1 MDRAKQEFQAFEREG
16 WNAVA
21 SEYAEF
27 TAGVTSDVAEALL
40 DAANVS
46 GDSRVVDVAS
56 GPGWT
61 AAAAAQRGAATIG
74 VDISEAMVD
83 QASAR
88 FSDVDFRVGSAEE
101 LPLDDQS
108 VDAVVSA
115 FGMPHFAD
123 HAAFVAESAR
133 VLDGGGR
140 IAFAS
145 WYPPQTNPFF
155 AVALGSI
162 AKHGDLNVPLP
173 DGVDMFTWA
182 DDAACEQLLTAG
194 GFGPCERVDV
204 PLAVRTSNGVA
215 TVIGFL
221 ENASVRSRA
230 LFGAQTPEAQA
241 AITTSISEMLAPME
255 TNGQWTIPLNAFV
268 VSASKLRHGEI
279 VE

>member
-1 MDRAKQEFQAFEREG
+1 MDSAKQEFQEFERDG

-27 TAGVTSDVAEALL
+27 TAGVTSDVAEVLL

-61 AAAAAQRGAATIG
+61 AAVAAERGAATIG
-74 VDISEAMVD
+74 VDISETMVH
-83 QASAR
+83 QASER
-88 FSDVDFRVGSAEE
+88 FPDVDFRVGSAEE
-101 LPLDDQS
+101 LPLQDRS

-133 VLDGGGR
+133 ALDVGGR

-155 AVALGSI
+155 AVALGAI
-162 AKHGDLNVPLP
+162 AKRGDLNVALP

-182 DDAACEQLLTAG
+182 DDDACDQLLTAA
-194 GFGPCERVDV
+194 GFGPSERVDV
-204 PLAVRTSNGVA
+204 PST
-215 TVIGFL
+215 
-221 ENASVRSRA
+221 
-230 LFGAQTPEAQA
+230 
-241 AITTSISEMLAPME
+241 
-255 TNGQWTIPLNAFV
+255 
-268 VSASKLRHGEI
+268 LR
-279 VE
+279 

>member
-1 MDRAKQEFQAFEREG
+1 MDSAKQEFQAFERDG
-16 WNAVA
+16 WNEVA
-21 SEYAEF
+21 GEYGEF
-27 TAGVTSDVAEALL
+27 TAGVTSEVSEALL

-46 GDSRVVDVAS
+46 GGSRVVDVAS

-61 AAAAAQRGAATIG
+61 AAVAAERGAATIG
-74 VDISEAMVD
+74 VDISEAMVA
-83 QASAR
+83 QASSR
-88 FSDVDFRVGSAEE
+88 FPEVDFRVGSAEE
-101 LPLDDQS
+101 LPLEDRS

-133 VLDGGGR
+133 ALDAGGR

-155 AVALGSI
+155 GVALGSI

-173 DGVDMFTWA
+173 EGLDMFTWA
-182 DDAACEQLLTAG
+182 DDAACDELLSAA

-204 PLAVRTSNGVA
+204 PLAVRTANGVD

-230 LFGAQTPEAQA
+230 LFGAQTAEAQA

-255 TNGQWTIPLNAFV
+255 TDGQWTIPLNAFV
-268 VSASKLRHGEI
+268 VSASKLH
-279 VE
+279 